1 MVRRLDR
8 CLNIEDIRRLARRR
22 LPRTIMDFVDGGAE
36 DERTMAANR
45 AAFGDWS
52 LVPAAMQN
60 VAQIDARVRILGQDL
75 EWPFLVGPTGM
86 PGLLHPDGEI
96 GIARA
101 AERVGAM
108 YTLSTMASR
117 SIEDVA
123 ASTSG
128 PKAFQLYLS
137 RA

>member
-60 VAQIDARVRILGQDL
+60 VEQIDASVRILGKDRK
-75 EWPFLVGPTGM
+75 WPVRVGTTGM
-86 PGLLHPDGEI
+86 PGLRHSDGRL
-96 GIARA
+96 GKARA
-101 AERVGAM
+101 AERVRAM
-108 YTLSTMASR
+108 DTWC
-117 SIEDVA
+117 
-123 ASTSG
+123 
-128 PKAFQLYLS
+128 
-137 RA
+137 

>member
-1 MVRRLDR
+1 MLGHLPIRTSTGNIPRKIKVRRLGGNRMVRRLDR
-8 CLNIEDIRRLARRR
+8 CLNIEDIRRLARRL
-22 LPRTIMDFVDGGAE
+22 LPRTIRDFVDGGAE

-86 PGLLHPDGEI
+86 PGLLHPDG
-96 GIARA
+96 
-101 AERVGAM
+101 
-108 YTLSTMASR
+108 R
-117 SIEDVA
+117 SEEH
-123 ASTSG
+123 TSEL
-128 PKAFQLYLS
+128 QH
-137 RA
+137 

>member
-75 EWPFLVGPTGM
+75 EWTLLVGPTGM
-86 PGLLHPDGEI
+86 PGLLHSAGEI
-96 GIARA
+96 GLARA
-101 AERVGAM
+101 AERVGER
-108 YTLSTMASR
+108 YPLSTAR
-117 SIEDVA
+117 
-123 ASTSG
+123 
-128 PKAFQLYLS
+128 K
-137 RA
+137 

>member
-1 MVRRLDR
+1 MKVRRIGGNRMVRRLDR

-60 VAQIDARVRILGQDL
+60 VAQIDARS
-75 EWPFLVGPTGM
+75 EE
-86 PGLLHPDGEI
+86 H
-96 GIARA
+96 
-101 AERVGAM
+101 
-108 YTLSTMASR
+108 
-117 SIEDVA
+117 
-123 ASTSG
+123 TSELQSLMRTSYAVFCL
-128 PKAFQLYLS
+128 KKKI
-137 RA
+137 